1 MILAPLR
8 PLLAFVR
15 PYRRQIS
22 AGLLLLI
29 GVQGINATIP
39 LVLKWAIDSGKNALD
54 TLPLPSAAPANTTN
68 HLKGEMGY
76 YALMLVVL
84 GVVQWLMTAGMR
96 WYLTVAARSV
106 ERDLRALYIR
116 KLLSLPLS
124 FFQKRRVGDL
134 MARATSDLEM
144 IHRFLNNV
152 FRMTLTSLLLFF
164 LSLALMLAID
174 WRLTLYA
181 LAPIPFVAITSRIV
195 AGKMRVGFRKVQ
207 EQFAVMVTAIQEN
220 LSGIRTLKAFA
231 RRVSET
237 ERFGRLNKTYID
249 MNRSL
254 VLIRSLFFPFTSLLN
269 SLAMIVVLWL
279 GGLRII
285 DGTLTLGAFVA
296 FNTFLIRL
304 GRPMTLLGRMVDEY
318 GRAITSMTRITTIL
332 NESPQET
339 EGRLRA
345 APAPIRGE
353 IEFRNLHF
361 SYTDQPVLEDI
372 SVQIPA
378 GSSLGIVGRIGSG
391 KSTLARLVP
400 RLIEAGPG
408 QVLIDGIPVEDYPL
422 RTLRDAIGYVP
433 QETFLFSDTIR
444 ENIALGLDRADE
456 DQIADA
462 TEVSQ
467 LAPDLE
473 QLPQGLD
480 TVLGERGVTL
490 SGGQKQRTALARAVI
505 RTPGILILDDALASV
520 DARTEVEIL
529 SRLKNVM
536 ASRTTIL
543 ITHRLSAVRFADRIL
558 VLENGRIAE
567 QGSHEELI
575 ALNGLYTDMY
585 RRQNLVEELDEL

>member
-1 MILAPLR
+1 MVSTLR
-8 PLLAFVR
+8 PLLSFVR
-15 PYRRQIS
+15 PYRRQIGV
-22 AGLLLLI
+22 GLLLLI
-29 GVQGINATIP
+29 GVQGISAVIP
-39 LVLKWAIDSGKNALD
+39 LVLKWAIDAGKNGID
-54 TLPLPSAAPANTTN
+54 TLEQPGVQPAVLMD
-68 HLKGEMGY
+68 HLKGQMVY
-76 YALMLVVL
+76 YALTLVAL
-84 GVVQWLMTAGMR
+84 GLAQWLMTAGMR

-106 ERDLRALYIR
+106 ERDIRAIYIQ

-124 FFQKRRVGDL
+124 FFQKRPVGDL

-152 FRMTLTSLLLFF
+152 FRMTLTSLLLFV
-164 LSLALMLAID
+164 LSLVLMLGID

-181 LAPIPFVAITSRIV
+181 LAPIPLVAITSRIV

-207 EQFAVMVTAIQEN
+207 EQFAAMVTAIQEN

-237 ERFGRLNKTYID
+237 ERFGRLNETYID
-249 MNRSL
+249 MNRRL

-279 GGLRII
+279 GGLRMI

-318 GRAITSMTRITTIL
+318 GRAITSMTRISAIL
-332 NESPQET
+332 NEVPQET
-339 EGRLRA
+339 EGRRPE

-353 IEFRNLHF
+353 IEFRNLRF
-361 SYTDQPVLEDI
+361 SYADQLVLEGI
-372 SVQIPA
+372 NVHIPA
-378 GSSLGIVGRIGSG
+378 GSALGIVGRIGSG

-444 ENIALGLDRADE
+444 ENIALGLDCADE
-456 DQIADA
+456 RQISDAAD
-462 TEVSQ
+462 VSQ
-467 LAPDLE
+467 LTSDLE
-473 QLPQGLD
+473 LMPEGLD

-505 RTPGILILDDALASV
+505 RAPNILILDDALASV
-520 DARTEVEIL
+520 DAQTESEIL
-529 SRLKNVM
+529 SRLKSVM
-536 ASRTTIL
+536 ADRTTIL
-543 ITHRLSAVRFADRIL
+543 ITHRLAAVRFANRIL
-558 VLENGRIAE
+558 VLENGRVAE
-567 QGSHEELI
+567 QGTHDEL
-575 ALNGLYTDMY
+575 LSMNGLYADMY
-585 RRQNLVEELDEL
+585 RRQSLVEKLDEL